1 MEKSKVLREHAIFPK
16 GEKIA
21 NDHFIGT
28 AWLRV
33 LVPDD
38 STFHCP
44 VFNVI
49 FEPGARNNWHEHP
62 GRPDPA
68 YHGRGKG
75 YYQEEG
81 RKIRKLRP
89 GDVVKIQPEVK
100 HWHGAASDSLV
111 YPYRDQY
118 QSTKRRT

>member
-62 GRPDPA
+62 G
-68 YHGRGKG
+68 G
-75 YYQEEG
+75 Q
-81 RKIRKLRP
+81 ILL
-89 GDVVKIQPEVK
+89 IT
-100 HWHGAASDSLV
+100 GAA
-111 YPYRDQY
+111 RDITRKKAGR
-118 QSTKRRT
+118 SESFARGMW